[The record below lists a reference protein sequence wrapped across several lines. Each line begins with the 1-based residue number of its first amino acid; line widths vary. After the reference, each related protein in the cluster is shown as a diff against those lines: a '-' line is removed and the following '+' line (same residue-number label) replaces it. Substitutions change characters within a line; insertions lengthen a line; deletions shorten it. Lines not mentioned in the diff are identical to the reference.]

1 MHDYRKILDAKRSN
15 ETYLLQ
21 DVGKTEAIGEIG
33 TLAPREHIKISMP
46 SHASGIL
53 YPSLAF

>member
-1 MHDYRKILDAKRSN
+1 MHVYGKIPDAEQSDA
-15 ETYLLQ
+15 TYFCQ
-21 DVGKTEAIGEIG
+21 CSGKTEAIGDIG
-33 TLAPREHIKISMP
+33 MIAPREHVETCIT

>member
-1 MHDYRKILDAKRSN
+1 MHVYRKILDVERSN

-21 DVGKTEAIGEIG
+21 DSGKTEAIGDIG
-33 TLAPREHIKISMP
+33 TLAPREHIRISMT